1 MPQKRGGPRPAAGSR
16 TKHFAAAS
24 ITRRPSSSGRQTD
37 PACELDAWELA
48 VLHLHACGL
57 PAAVPEL
64 VARQLRRRG
73 VVVDWT
79 TAA

>member
-1 MPQKRGGPRPAAGSR
+1 MPAEDDAPRLRTQGRQRTENIAAR
-16 TKHFAAAS
+16 S
-24 ITRRPSSSGRQTD
+24 ITRRTRVRPLD
-37 PACELDAWELA
+37 PARELDAWELT

-57 PAAVPEL
+57 PAAVPQL

-73 VVVDWT
+73 VVADWT

>member
-16 TKHFAAAS
+16 PKHLAAAS
-24 ITRRPSSSGRQTD
+24 IGRLAAPGGRQRD
-37 PACELDAWELA
+37 PACELDAWALA
-48 VLHLHACGL
+48 VVHLHSLGL
-57 PAAVPEL
+57 PAPAPDL

-73 VVVDWT
+73 IYPDWI